1 MEFLRSFL
9 RRHFAGKPVVASRNV
24 GCFLRLR
31 FVDTITLPAK
41 HSLTTVE
48 TQGCVPLA
56 AEGIGCG
63 REICDQTTTTL
74 SESKPTKI

>member
-1 MEFLRSFL
+1 MPAF
-9 RRHFAGKPVVASRNV
+9 
-24 GCFLRLR
+24 FLRLR
-31 FVDTITLPAK
+31 FVGTITLPAK

-48 TQGCVPLA
+48 KQGCVPLA

-74 SESKPTKI
+74 SESKPTKIQFDMYRY